1 MNMFNEA
8 LLMNAQRHAQR
19 APGRGTPQP
28 GAPCLGHVTLVG
40 AGPGDADLLTVK
52 AVRALQ
58 SASLVLVDQ
67 LVSPEVL
74 SLLPPEA
81 ERIDVGKK
89 ASHHTLPQDQIIEL
103 MLHHARSGRA
113 LLRLKGGDGYIFG
126 RGGEEAQA
134 LAEAG
139 IPFSVIPG
147 LSAAQGAAASVGIPL
162 THRDHAGTLIFT
174 TGHLRESRQLDL
186 DWATLARPRQTV
198 VIYMGV
204 GTLPLICAQLIA
216 HGLAA
221 RTPAAVVE
229 NATRT
234 NERCIT
240 GSVAELPGLAVAH
253 NVQAPALI
261 VIGEVVSLRAVLAQT
276 QAPRQG

>member
-1 MNMFNEA
+1 MNVLNEA
-8 LLMNAQRHAQR
+8 LLTNARRHVEGGH
-19 APGRGTPQP
+19 PPP
-28 GAPCLGHVTLVG
+28 GHVTLVG
-40 AGPGDADLLTVK
+40 AGPGDAELLTVK

-67 LVSPEVL
+67 LVSAEVL
-74 SLLPPEA
+74 ACLPAHA
-81 ERIDVGKK
+81 ERIDVGKA
-89 ASHHTLPQDQIIEL
+89 ASRHTLPQEEIIQL
-103 MLHHARSGRA
+103 MLRLARSGRS

-174 TGHLRESRQLDL
+174 TGHLRENRQLDL
-186 DWATLARPRQTV
+186 DWATLARPHQTV

-204 GTLPLICAQLIA
+204 ASLPQICAQLMA
-216 HGLAA
+216 HGLPAG
-221 RTPAAVVE
+221 TPAAVVE
-229 NATRT
+229 NATRA

-240 GSVAELPGLAVAH
+240 GTVAGLPTLAQTH
-253 NVQAPALI
+253 GVQAPALI
-261 VIGEVVSLRAVLAQT
+261 IIGAVVSLRAVLAQG
-276 QAPRQG
+276 ARQ

>member
-1 MNMFNEA
+1 MNVLNET
-8 LLMNAQRHAQR
+8 LLMNAQHHVAGMHA
-19 APGRGTPQP
+19 PM
-28 GAPCLGHVTLVG
+28 GHVTLVG
-40 AGPGDADLLTVK
+40 AGPGDAELLTVK
-52 AVRALQ
+52 ALRALQ
-58 SASLVLVDQ
+58 RASLVLVDQ

-74 SLLPPEA
+74 ALLPAHA
-81 ERIDVGKK
+81 ERIDVGKA
-89 ASHHTLPQDQIIEL
+89 ASRHTLPQAQIIEL
-103 MLHHARSGRA
+103 MLRLARSGRS

-174 TGHLRESRQLDL
+174 TGHLRGDREHHQLDL
-186 DWATLARPRQTV
+186 DWPTLARPRQTV

-216 HGLAA
+216 HGLPPG
-221 RTPAAVVE
+221 TPAAVVE
-229 NATRT
+229 NATRA

-240 GSVAELPGLAVAH
+240 GSVASLPGLALTH
-253 NVQAPALI
+253 GVQAPALI
-261 VIGEVVSLRAVLAQT
+261 IIGEVVSLHAVLAQARPAALT
-276 QAPRQG
+276 LAAH

>member
-1 MNMFNEA
+1 VLFRS
-8 LLMNAQRHAQR
+8 QRHAC
-19 APGRGTPQP
+19 GVQP
-28 GAPCLGHVTLVG
+28 GHVTLVG
-40 AGPGDADLLTVK
+40 AGPGDPELLTVK
-52 AVRALQ
+52 ALRSLQRAT
-58 SASLVLVDQ
+58 LVLVDQ

-74 SLLPPEA
+74 ALLPPQA

-89 ASHHTLPQDQIIEL
+89 ASRHTLPQDEIIEL

-147 LSAAQGAAASVGIPL
+147 LSAAQGAAASAGIPL
-162 THRDHAGTLIFT
+162 THRDHAGTLILT
-174 TGHLRESRQLDL
+174 TGHLRENRQLDL
-186 DWATLARPRQTV
+186 DWPTLARPRQTV

-221 RTPAAVVE
+221 STPAAVVE
-229 NATRT
+229 NATRA

-253 NVQAPALI
+253 HVQAPALI
-261 VIGEVVSLRAVLAQT
+261 VIGDVVSLQPLLGKAAV
-276 QAPRQG
+276 QAALGTLQAA